1 MSLGRMPARVAPLL
15 GPKPWWKSLA
25 LILVPALILLV
36 VLFPYESASAQTRP
50 TVTGIAFIGLPNSGD
65 TFRQREGI
73 RVLVT
78 FDKDVTVDRSLL
90 HFVGLEIGSRK
101 GLAWYAGGIGGL
113 VVFEYLVVDGDMDA
127 DGVSIRAN
135 AIVGTIVDAT
145 DGTTVAVLTHDAVPD
160 DPLRKVDGTPPEPGV
175 TVWPRTRTVPEGG
188 TASYQVAL
196 DSQPRGPVT
205 VSVTPAADSDPDLG
219 ATPARL
225 TFTTSNWSTGQTVT
239 VSAADDQDGTVG
251 TATFRHTATS
261 TDPEYSGIEIADVTA
276 AENDDEYAHFIP
288 FFPSASTAVQGFAR
302 IINRSDEAGE
312 VYIFGIDDD
321 GERHGPARLAL
332 SRETLHDNSI
342 GVVDTGLPRTQDV
355 LSEARVSRFDET
367 GNPLGDDDTPGET
380 HGLWVAGLAAGYGNG
395 PTRRGVNPHS
405 ALVFVDVERARTS
418 FLGGLGCK
426 IGCAQLHV
434 RDQHRPG
441 HQDRHQPGRPGGE
454 RLVGR
459 QVEVFRPPEL
469 QAFLGPQLPARQG
482 RRDALRPRE
491 GRTRRLVLR
500 RQLRES
506 AHSGGLF
513 GTAMF
518 NPPPTFVASP
528 RKGRAGC
535 SRGGRRRKFTAR

>member
-1 MSLGRMPARVAPLL
+1 MSKPRQFAFSREWVEIRSVIERLDRAVPSVVTEVLIAAPTPVHLPHHVVAVAMQRH
-15 GPKPWWKSLA
+15 GA
-25 LILVPALILLV
+25 GGDRLLV
-36 VLFPYESASAQTRP
+36 HV
-50 TVTGIAFIGLPNSGD
+50 
-65 TFRQREGI
+65 REGGEVQRI
-73 RVLVT
+73 DQRV
-78 FDKDVTVDRSLL
+78 
-90 HFVGLEIGSRK
+90 H
-101 GLAWYAGGIGGL
+101 
-113 VVFEYLVVDGDMDA
+113 
-127 DGVSIRAN
+127 
-135 AIVGTIVDAT
+135 
-145 DGTTVAVLTHDAVPD
+145 AV
-160 DPLRKVDGTPPEPGV
+160 
-175 TVWPRTRTVPEGG
+175 
-188 TASYQVAL
+188 YQVAL

-251 TATFRHTATS
+251 TATFRHAATS

-302 IINRSDEAGE
+302 IINRSDEAGV

-355 LSEARVSRFDET
+355 LSEARVSRFGET

-426 IGCAQLHV
+426 IGVLNSTFVTNVVQGIKTAIKQGAQVVNVSWGDGSVCSDRQSSRLSSRRSFRLDKVGAMHYAREKDALV
-434 RDQHRPG
+434 VWSSGDSCENRPIPVVSSERPCSIRRRRLSHLRG
-441 HQDRHQPGRPGGE
+441 RGEPGVPG
-454 RLVGR
+454 
-459 QVEVFRPPEL
+459 VEGAGNSRR
-469 QAFLGPQLPARQG
+469 AD
-482 RRDALRPRE
+482 RDAMVE
-491 GRTRRLVLR
+491 NGMAST
-500 RQLRES
+500 
-506 AHSGGLF
+506 
-513 GTAMF
+513 GTD
-518 NPPPTFVASP
+518 
-528 RKGRAGC
+528 GAGVH
-535 SRGGRRRKFTAR
+535 RGG